1 MSHMLSEQ
9 MPRLFA
15 YVKKGSTVVRYVH
28 SFRKLYEPGQP
39 EHGSVFGSTGDRD
52 DEGNDPWWVKLATG
66 CFKFKKVKGRFST
79 DEFHAFYDNTE
90 NKGKI
95 WKPEE
100 TPQAPQEE
108 KQLPPMVYLPGEFG
122 KAAVTGGLT
131 TDKLSKLAD
140 EAVNARAVTE
150 EDVKLIKEWCLAA
163 GQAKWTAPNT
173 RNVNESKLAVDHTAV
188 DDASAEFRKVGSL
201 RLQVTLGKKAGA
213 RRTNVQADRQQVGRM

>member
-1 MSHMLSEQ
+1 MRPDGLEAALDRDMAEHTRSWLPEQLVLQRDIVPEDGRDVSEAREKDFLSHMLSEQ

-122 KAAVTGGLT
+122 GG
-131 TDKLSKLAD
+131 AD
-140 EAVNARAVTE
+140 DR
-150 EDVKLIKEWCLAA
+150 
-163 GQAKWTAPNT
+163 QA
-173 RNVNESKLAVDHTAV
+173 
-188 DDASAEFRKVGSL
+188 
-201 RLQVTLGKKAGA
+201 QQA
-213 RRTNVQADRQQVGRM
+213 RR